1 VLPLEKHVPLD
12 AVKHVPSS
20 DEVGPLHANLGLAAV
35 TVKNAPRGVALH
47 IGLGLGA
54 NVVGA
59 NVGVAVVSTMQ
70 SVYPYPIALESD
82 LQSIVDPAET
92 RSPFSAATV
101 FRRVP
106 VPLTRK

>member
-1 VLPLEKHVPLD
+1 VPLD

-35 TVKNAPRGVALH
+35 TVKNAPGAVALH
-47 IGLGLGA
+47 SGLGLGA

-59 NVGVAVVSTMQ
+59 NVGVAVVKMSTMQ
-70 SVYPYPIALESD
+70 SVYPNPVTLESEV
-82 LQSIVDPAET
+82 QSIVDPAET

-101 FRRVP
+101 FSRAP